1 MTTTSSDISVT
12 LSGGSNNLDPNES
25 LGGSPSAT
33 PVTDN
38 TLNNLFEDVSPE
50 QNDDGLEDYRC
61 LYIFNDGETDI
72 YSLRLWISNDFEDG
86 SVIAMGVDGRDE
98 RQRITISG
106 ALPTGGTMTLSYN
119 TVEFTSTAR
128 TNVGT
133 WASELQDQLNALELS
148 GESLLSGVTVAAQ
161 TTGTTIV
168 FDIVFGGF
176 DGKRSQPTI
185 QLESNALTPSA
196 TVSITTPQVGSPVNT
211 IASEINVSTSVPGG
225 VTFTTPSVTSPIRV
239 PKLLVGEGFPFWIRR
254 STAAGTSAKEND
266 GFQMQ
271 FLAESLKPSE

>member
-38 TLNNLFEDVSPE
+38 MLNNLFEDVSPE

-72 YSLRLWISNDFEDG
+72 YSIRLWIDSDFDNG
-86 SVIAMGVDGRDE
+86 SVIAMGIDGRDE
-98 RQRITISG
+98 RQRIRISG

-133 WASELQDQLNALELS
+133 WATELQDQLNALELS
-148 GESLLSGVTVAAQ
+148 GESILSDVTVTAQ
-161 TTGTTIV
+161 TTSTTIM

-196 TVSITTPQVGSPVNT
+196 TVSITTSQIGSPVNT
-211 IASEINVSTSVPGG
+211 IASGINVSTSVPGG
-225 VTFTTPSVTSPIRV
+225 VVFTAPSVTSPIRV

-254 STAAGTSAKEND
+254 VTAAGTVAKEND
-266 GFQMQ
+266 GFRMQ